1 MSASR
6 RSLRLGRIHI
16 AGTSRSSRDATS
28 SALTA
33 WCLIRAARSGAG
45 LRRPFLKKLGRWPT
59 WGIRRF
65 SYWGKTLTL
74 IAILM
79 ERKAL
84 LSCWRLLLRSRG
96 FGGYGLLLLILGIL
110 DAILSTLLMRCRRS
124 AIMCI
129 CRSRADLLGCWMPC
143 SGFILGTSIWSVSPG
158 FRGRGAT
165 YLLL

>member
-1 MSASR
+1 MSALR
-6 RSLRLGRIHI
+6 RSLQLARIHI

-33 WCLIRAARSGAG
+33 WCRTRAARRGAG
-45 LRRPFLKKLGRWPT
+45 LRFLFLKKRGRWPI

-65 SYWGKTLTL
+65 RYWGKTLTL

-96 FGGYGLLLLILGIL
+96 FGGCGLLLLILGIL
-110 DAILSTLLMRCRRS
+110 DAILLRSSTPCRRF
-124 AIMCI
+124 AITCI
-129 CRSRADLLGCWMPC
+129 CL
-143 SGFILGTSIWSVSPG
+143 
-158 FRGRGAT
+158 
-165 YLLL
+165 